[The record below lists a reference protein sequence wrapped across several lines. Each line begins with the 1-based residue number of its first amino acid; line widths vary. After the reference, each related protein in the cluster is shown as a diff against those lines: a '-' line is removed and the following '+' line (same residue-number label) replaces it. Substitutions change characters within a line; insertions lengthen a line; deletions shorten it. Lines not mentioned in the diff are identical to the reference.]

1 MKIQDTIFG
10 SHEVV
15 VRYKPYGE
23 EAYNKSL
30 FEGSL
35 TECNAFIKTCRVNK
49 EGDK

>member
-1 MKIQDTIFG
+1 MVIQQTIFG

-15 VRYKPYGE
+15 VRYKPHGE
-23 EAYNKSL
+23 EAYNKPL

-35 TECNAFIKTCRVNK
+35 AECNAFIETCKVNK

>member
-15 VRYKPYGE
+15 VRYKPQGE
-23 EAYNKSL
+23 EAYNKPL
-30 FEGSL
+30 FEGTL
-35 TECNAFIKTCRVNK
+35 EECKAFIKTCQINR